1 MFTLTPT
8 QSEEA
13 REAIISASTRAEVQ
27 SAMSRVYEDL
37 QKEIDVRRPIC
48 ILSGRCCRFEEFGH
62 RLYVTTLEM
71 AAFVGELKRL
81 NIREPA
87 ANPGGCPFQ
96 INKLCSVHS
105 I

>member
-1 MFTLTPT
+1 
-8 QSEEA
+8 
-13 REAIISASTRAEVQ
+13 
-27 SAMSRVYEDL
+27 
-37 QKEIDVRRPIC
+37 
-48 ILSGRCCRFEEFGH
+48 
-62 RLYVTTLEM
+62 M

-105 I
+105 IRPFACRLFFCDSTSTDWQHEQYQTFHARLRRLHDELEVAYYYLEWRQALLIVGGLGLLSARGWCVCLV